1 MSALFVVEPLGE
13 DALLLRFGDSI
24 DAAIN
29 QRVHACAAALQRDR
43 PAWLIDLV
51 PAFATLA
58 LCIDIDA
65 FADTA
70 EPLAEPRRWLAS
82 RDFDASGETAAA
94 SVRSHRIDVRYG
106 GEFGS
111 DLEAVAAHARLSPQ
125 QIIDRHCAAEY
136 RVGMLGF
143 AAGFPYLI
151 GMDPALAMPRHA
163 TPRTAVSAGSVGIA
177 GAQTGI
183 YPRSGPG
190 GWQIIGR
197 TDVSLFD
204 ASRREPALLQ
214 PGDIVRF
221 VDADARSNSAS

>member
-1 MSALFVVEPLGE
+1 MSALFVVETLGE
-13 DALLLRFGDSI
+13 NALLLRFGDTI

-29 QRVHACAAALQRDR
+29 RRVHSCAAALQRDR
-43 PAWLIDLV
+43 PAWLIDIV

-70 EPLAEPRRWLAS
+70 EPLAEPCRWLAS
-82 RDFDASGETAAA
+82 RRLDAAGEAATA
-94 SVRSHRIDVRYG
+94 SVRIHSISVRYG
-106 GEFGS
+106 GEFGP
-111 DLEAVAAHARLSPQ
+111 DLEAVAEHAGLSPEQ
-125 QIIDRHCAAEY
+125 LIDCHCSAEY

-151 GMDPALAMPRHA
+151 GMDPQLSIPRHA
-163 TPRTAVSAGSVGIA
+163 TPRTQVSAGSVGIA

-190 GWQIIGR
+190 GWQIIGN

-204 ASRREPALLQ
+204 ASGKEPTLLQ

-221 VDADARSNSAS
+221 VDAAGRGESSS